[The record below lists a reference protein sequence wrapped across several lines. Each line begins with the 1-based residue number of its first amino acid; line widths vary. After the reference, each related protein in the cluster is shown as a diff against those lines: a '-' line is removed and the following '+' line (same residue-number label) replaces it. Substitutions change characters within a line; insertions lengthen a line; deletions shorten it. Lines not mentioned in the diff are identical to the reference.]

1 MKKLLAKDILNLK
14 GKRKI
19 TKVTALDYFNARA
32 IEQAGIDII
41 GLDGPPIEIYYKGA
55 QSGVGAKIEE
65 LIFCL
70 KAVRK
75 GAPNTFIVVPIPY
88 GYTYISYENTLRV
101 AGMLMKNGANAI
113 KIEGGGANLKKIE
126 KLAEQ
131 GIPCV
136 STIGLNIEIS
146 IKNGFKCI
154 GKSAEEALQEYKN
167 ALYLQDLGI
176 IWLEIECMPYKVA
189 SKITKLLKI
198 PTIGIGSGPDCD
210 GQFLH
215 SEDLLGMHD
224 RYYPKHCKKY
234 INFFEDSVKA
244 FGKFKEDINNGLF
257 PKENNSFDIDE
268 VQFKLFKDRLI
279 LKKGG

>member
-1 MKKLLAKDILNLK
+1 MKKLLAKDIQNLK
-14 GKRKI
+14 GSRKI

-55 QSGVGAKIEE
+55 QNGIEAKIEE

-75 GAPNTFIVVPIPY
+75 GAPNTFIVAPIPY
-88 GYTYISYENTLRV
+88 GYSYISHEKTLKV
-101 AGMLMKNGANAI
+101 ATMLMKNGADAV
-113 KIEGGGANLKKIE
+113 KIEGGDTNLKKIE
-126 KLAEQ
+126 KLTEQ

-136 STIGLNIEIS
+136 STIGLNVEIS
-146 IKNGFKCI
+146 IKQGFKCV
-154 GKSAEEALQEYKN
+154 GKLAEEALQEYRN
-167 ALYLQDLGI
+167 ALHLQDLGI

-189 SKITKLLKI
+189 SEITKLLKI

-244 FGKFKEDINNGLF
+244 LGKFKEDINNGLF
-257 PKENNSFDIDE
+257 PKKNNSFDIDD
-268 VQFKLFKDRLI
+268 VQFKLFKDKVI
-279 LKKGG
+279 EKS